1 MVKKT
6 PSGGGRWAEHPSRS
20 RNGLREKC
28 LLSKSPLGNIVN
40 LWTAV
45 SDTRHRTPPVH
56 TLEKSEG
63 SVLLNN
69 TFQSSWVYT
78 VVVLFATA
86 WTIAHR
92 LPCPSLCPLV
102 CSNSCQLS
110 QWCHPTIS
118 SSVVP
123 FSSCLQ
129 SFPASGSFPMS
140 WLFASC
146 GQSIEVLASASFLSM
161 NIQDWFPLGWTG
173 WISLQFK
180 GLSRVFSSTTTSKA
194 SILWLSA
201 FFMVQ

>member
-86 WTIAHR
+86 
-92 LPCPSLCPLV
+92 
-102 CSNSCQLS
+102 
-110 QWCHPTIS
+110 
-118 SSVVP
+118 
-123 FSSCLQ
+123 
-129 SFPASGSFPMS
+129 
-140 WLFASC
+140 
-146 GQSIEVLASASFLSM
+146 
-161 NIQDWFPLGWTG
+161 
-173 WISLQFK
+173 
-180 GLSRVFSSTTTSKA
+180 
-194 SILWLSA
+194 
-201 FFMVQ
+201 